1 MLTHYSVVIDK
12 HTDTGENIDIV
23 TITYSSIINNLNKQ
37 NTIKMHYS
45 TNFNDYQ
52 KPPINLYK
60 VMKLTDC
67 SNQDKD
73 KDNYD
78 IVERPPFLSPHWK
91 NGNFAID
98 DNNIRYERL
107 TQYEYD
113 KYCFDNSIYNS
124 NYELYK
130 KIKAMVE

>member
-1 MLTHYSVVIDK
+1 MLTHYSVVIDRD
-12 HTDTGENIDIV
+12 TDTGENIDIV

-60 VMKLTDC
+60 VMKLTGS
-67 SNQDKD
+67 SNKDKD

-78 IVERPPFLSPHWK
+78 IVERPPFLSPDWK
-91 NGNFAID
+91 NGNFTID

-130 KIKAMVE
+130 KIKAMVK

>member
-12 HTDTGENIDIV
+12 DTDTGENIDIV
-23 TITYSSIINNLNKQ
+23 TITYSSIMNNLNKQ

-73 KDNYD
+73 NYD
-78 IVERPPFLSPHWK
+78 IVERPPFLSSDWK
-91 NGNFAID
+91 NGNFAI

-130 KIKAMVE
+130 KIKAMVK

>member
-78 IVERPPFLSPHWK
+78 IVERPPFLSPDWK
-91 NGNFAID
+91 NGNFTID